1 MISLRSICILVAW
14 LCVHCYHSCVMQAE
28 SFTLYWFQNNCSY
41 FWKIKLL
48 WSHIRGSYLAVVIFF
63 LSEQGQLLNSSIGSL
78 WSKFFILKVD
88 IVLKG
93 VIPQIS
99 KKEIIKVVP
108 LCLNGGKTRYQIP
121 NLEWRDFFQYYH
133 TNPIFSVLQL
143 LKHWDIFF
151 LNRKIF
157 ICSMW

>member
-1 MISLRSICILVAW
+1 MYFAIIHVSCKLRVSLYIDSKIIVLIS
-14 LCVHCYHSCVMQAE
+14 E
-28 SFTLYWFQNNCSY
+28 KN
-41 FWKIKLL
+41 LL
-48 WSHIRGSYLAVVIFF
+48 WSHIRGSNLAVFIFF

-151 LNRKIF
+151 FK
-157 ICSMW
+157 